1 MFTKMWIRLKAQ
13 VLSHSVAAG
22 ITTLARLNHL
32 PMEAISTATFIENM
46 AQLFNA
52 LNSSPFL
59 RKQKFRHEITND
71 SGHIELLKQM
81 NAYLKELHVP
91 DKRQVRCISGWRISI
106 NSIVL
111 LWHHLHTQFKFRFLL
126 TNRLNQDCVKN
137 LFSVIGGKGGKRDN
151 PDAREFRAAY
161 RQFLFDHLCHQ
172 RVAIHR
178 LSWYPACNSVP
189 RFRDG
194 GKAEAAQ
201 MRGKPPDSPVNLVIY
216 PPQIATVSKL
226 AFLDFLC
233 IPV

>member
-1 MFTKMWIRLKAQ
+1 MFTKMRIRLKAQ

-59 RKQKFRHEITND
+59 RKQKFGHEITND

-81 NAYLKELHVP
+81 DAYLEESHVP
-91 DKRQVRCISGWRISI
+91 DKWQVRCISGWIISI
-106 NSIVL
+106 NSLVL

-137 LFSVIGGKGGKRDN
+137 SFSVIGGKGGKREI
-151 PDAREFRAAY
+151 PMLGSFE
-161 RQFLFDHLCHQ
+161 L
-172 RVAIHR
+172 
-178 LSWYPACNSVP
+178 P
-189 RFRDG
+189 
-194 GKAEAAQ
+194 
-201 MRGKPPDSPVNLVIY
+201 
-216 PPQIATVSKL
+216 IASFYL
-226 AFLDFLC
+226 
-233 IPV
+233 IS